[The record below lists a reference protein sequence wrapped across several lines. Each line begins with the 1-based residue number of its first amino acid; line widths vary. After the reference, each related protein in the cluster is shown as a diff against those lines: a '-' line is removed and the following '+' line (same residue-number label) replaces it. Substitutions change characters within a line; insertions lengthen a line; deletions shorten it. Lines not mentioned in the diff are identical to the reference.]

1 VTFDAIMVG
10 SGVLWTLAY
19 LLIIRQGFLDR
30 TYGMPLVAL
39 CANISWEFIFAFV
52 YPHDLPQ
59 RAVNVVWFSLDVVIL
74 FLLYGP
80 REFAGL
86 SRRLFYIGFALALAT
101 AFGAVLA
108 VTLEFDDF
116 DGAYSVFGQNSM
128 MSILLRSD
136 ALREEVAARA
146 ISVDSNTQDGRHS
159 ARVFRLLL
167 LQPSLRQ
174 LDPAALPLRGHPS
187 LRRHLRRPSTD
198 PLTVTPSAK
207 LLILA
212 RQLLPERAWDGLVGL
227 FYPRPAGR

>member
-1 VTFDAIMVG
+1 MVG

-59 RAVNVVWFSLDVVIL
+59 GAVNVVWFSLDVVIL
-74 FLLYGP
+74 FQLLLYGP

-86 SRRLFYIGFALALAT
+86 SKRLFLYRFRPRPRDGLRRRACRDPGVRRLRRG
-101 AFGAVLA
+101 VLSLWA
-108 VTLEFDDF
+108 EQQDV
-116 DGAYSVFGQNSM
+116 YP
-128 MSILLRSD
+128 LRSD

-146 ISVDSNTQDGRHS
+146 IGVDSNTQDGRHS

-174 LDPAALPLRGHPS
+174 IG
-187 LRRHLRRPSTD
+187 
-198 PLTVTPSAK
+198 
-207 LLILA
+207 
-212 RQLLPERAWDGLVGL
+212 RA
-227 FYPRPAGR
+227 

>member
-1 VTFDAIMVG
+1 MTFDAIMVG

-19 LLIIRQGFLDR
+19 LLIIRRGFLDR

-74 FLLYGP
+74 FQLLLYGP

-86 SRRLFYIGFALALAT
+86 SRRLFYIGFVLALAT

-116 DGAYSVFGQNSM
+116 DGAYSAFAQNSM
-128 MSILLRSD
+128 MSILF
-136 ALREEVAARA
+136 VAMLYAR
-146 ISVDSNTQDGRHS
+146 R
-159 ARVFRLLL
+159 
-167 LQPSLRQ
+167 SLRGQ
-174 LDPAALPLRGHPS
+174 SVWIAILKMGGTALASFAFYFYNPAYDDSILLPFLYVVILLFDGIYAG
-187 LRRHLRRPSTD
+187 
-198 PLTVTPSAK
+198 LTVAC
-207 LLILA
+207 A
-212 RQLLPERAWDGLVGL
+212 RRERK
-227 FYPRPAGR
+227 F